1 VTQSSQPNSPQN
13 MSQGSSDTQFMT
25 TQSQSPPISQPSAPR
40 AVNGPTSFSNLLP
53 KQPHPPLNHQHAP
66 MMKPMTSP
74 VPIPHMNGTVSSQDA
89 LQSLL
94 GKRKAVD
101 PPVVGGDVDENSNHS
116 RRKMAKKTNSSAT
129 SSPLSL
135 NPNNSSI
142 NHQNHQIN
150 NTPLPA
156 VPVQPPPIEAAPKKR
171 GRKKGS
177 KGIDSM
183 LNGAIPDFQT
193 EIKHKIALS
202 AGKRNKTTA
211 ELQQMLE
218 SHQNTAMSW
227 TNGDVDSSSLDRG

>member
-1 VTQSSQPNSPQN
+1 
-13 MSQGSSDTQFMT
+13 MT
-25 TQSQSPPISQPSAPR
+25 THSQSPPISQPSAPR

-53 KQPHPPLNHQHAP
+53 KPQNHPPLNHNHHAP
-66 MMKPMTSP
+66 ILMPMTSP
-74 VPIPHMNGTVSSQDA
+74 VIIPHQNGSMSSQDA
-89 LQSLL
+89 PQSLL
-94 GKRKAVD
+94 GKRKLD

-116 RRKMAKKTNSSAT
+116 RRKMLKKSNSSAIP
-129 SSPLSL
+129 SPLSL

-150 NTPLPA
+150 PPLPS

-183 LNGAIPDFQT
+183 LNGVIPDFQT
-193 EIKHKIALS
+193 TIKQKIALS

-218 SHQNTAMSW
+218 SHQNTATSC